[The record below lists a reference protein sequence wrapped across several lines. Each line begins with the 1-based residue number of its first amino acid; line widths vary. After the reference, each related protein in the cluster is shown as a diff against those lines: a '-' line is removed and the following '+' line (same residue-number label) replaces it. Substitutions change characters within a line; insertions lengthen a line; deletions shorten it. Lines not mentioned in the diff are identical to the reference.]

1 MTESEEK
8 QMEKLTVM
16 EIIDNMV
23 DELERAKELLADNE
37 EAKNSMLLSDI
48 DLELERAED
57 LKERISFAMLMSA
70 EIK

>member
-1 MTESEEK
+1 
-8 QMEKLTVM
+8 MEKLTVM

-37 EAKNSMLLSDI
+37 EAKDSMLLSDI

-57 LKERISFAMLMSA
+57 LKERIPFAMLMSA